1 MPILTFPFSDPASSR
16 QKAYALARWTRSKAW
31 VAITLLSVSASAL
44 CAPTAP
50 APFFDGVLHARSP
63 HGVYTD
69 IRFEPH
75 RLVAQVHGLHV
86 CVLHAHLI
94 HGDPHISRYAIEPPQ
109 GGRFCD
115 ELVDGEIV
123 IHPHSTSDVMAEF
136 KSPRIRWSGS
146 FTATRRGAERDSSIS
161 ARSPASGVNA
171 AAAWWLCCTAV
182 SNYRSAKAKR
192 GTFVRWPVNQGL
204 AGE

>member
-1 MPILTFPFSDPASSR
+1 MNALPDSTVVRADPAYTR
-16 QKAYALARWTRSKAW
+16 PTGLALAKWKRPRTWFS
-31 VAITLLSVSASAL
+31 IMLLSISASVL

-63 HGVYTD
+63 HGVYTE

-75 RLVAQVHGLHV
+75 RLVAQVHGPHI
-86 CVLHAHLI
+86 CVLHAHLV

-123 IHPHSTSDVMAEF
+123 IRPHSSNDVMADF
-136 KSPRIRWSGS
+136 RSPRMRWSGEFRR
-146 FTATRRGAERDSSIS
+146 FTPGR
-161 ARSPASGVNA
+161 
-171 AAAWWLCCTAV
+171 
-182 SNYRSAKAKR
+182 
-192 GTFVRWPVNQGL
+192 
-204 AGE
+204 